1 MSSAHLAPYIV
12 IIILLTAFLMLYF
25 TSLWLFC
32 NYQFILLNLLTFFT
46 QSTKLPFIWQPSIY
60 SLYLWICFYFVFKIP
75 HSKIIWYLSFS
86 DLFHQAQFPLGPSI
100 CHRWQHITPSDMKHL
115 FLIHSSTDGH
125 FCRCHIL
132 PVVSIAVRNTGV
144 HADITI
150 LDPPKTEVP
159 IWWTR
164 QGSSSTFFSHTISM
178 SCFG

>member
-1 MSSAHLAPYIV
+1 MAVFITGNLYIL
-12 IIILLTAFLMLYF
+12 IA
-25 TSLWLFC
+25 SP
-32 NYQFILLNLLTFFT
+32 FFT
-46 QSTKLPFIWQPSIY
+46 QPPTPSHLATIKMFSVSM
-60 SLYLWICFYFVFKIP
+60 SLFLFCSFTYCVFSIP
-75 HSKIIWYLSFS
+75 HVSEIIWYLSFS

-100 CHRWQHITPSDMKHL
+100 CHRWQDITPSDMKHL

-159 IWWTR
+159 IWWAR